1 VSHLV
6 RTYLLKLV
14 KCEFRLLFVASFFLV
29 DSAQTSVD
37 WRLQCTDTSAN
48 RKKFHVYVDNRMLNE
63 DVTGPFSYPK
73 HGERRQKTGGSQ
85 NKERWQKCEV
95 KETQQKTATFRNTKH
110 SHAYV
115 IACWPNEVYSE
126 RNLNALIRRVT
137 NLDKLE
143 VITGILFQYF
153 ATGVAKRNSKPPR
166 F

>member
-1 VSHLV
+1 M
-6 RTYLLKLV
+6 
-14 KCEFRLLFVASFFLV
+14 
-29 DSAQTSVD
+29 
-37 WRLQCTDTSAN
+37 W
-48 RKKFHVYVDNRMLNE
+48 
-63 DVTGPFSYPK
+63 
-73 HGERRQKTGGSQ
+73 SQ
-85 NKERWQKCEV
+85 
-95 KETQQKTATFRNTKH
+95 RNTAKDSHVQEHQTH

-126 RNLNALIRRVT
+126 GNLNALIRRVT